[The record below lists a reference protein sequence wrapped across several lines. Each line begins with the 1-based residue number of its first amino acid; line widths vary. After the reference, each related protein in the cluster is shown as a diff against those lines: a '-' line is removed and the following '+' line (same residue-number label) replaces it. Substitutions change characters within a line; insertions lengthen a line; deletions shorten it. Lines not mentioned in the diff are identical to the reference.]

1 MKFRVVPRDDRFY
14 DLFDQAAGATVE
26 AAVLLRDLLANGGDR
41 VRAHEEIRRLEH
53 VGDEVTREIVRHLN
67 TSFVTPFDREDIHAL
82 SSTLDD
88 ILDAIEAVADL
99 MVLHNIDKALNE
111 MEEQADVLV
120 RAAEQTREAVSR
132 LRGFRDLEEV
142 WQEIHRLE
150 DEGDQVYRR
159 TVARLF
165 SGDFDAMSVLRWKD
179 LVDQL
184 EAAVDSCEQVATV
197 VESIALKH
205 A

>member
-1 MKFRVVPRDDRFY
+1 MKFRVVPRDERFY

-41 VRAHEEIRRLEH
+41 VQAHEEIRRLEH

-67 TSFVTPFDREDIHAL
+67 TSFVTPFDREDIHQL

-99 MVLHNIDKALNE
+99 MVLHNIDKALVE

-120 RAAEQTREAVSR
+120 RASEQTREAVLR
-132 LRGFRDLEEV
+132 LRGFRDLEGV

-165 SGDFDAMSVLRWKD
+165 SGDFDAMAVLRWKD